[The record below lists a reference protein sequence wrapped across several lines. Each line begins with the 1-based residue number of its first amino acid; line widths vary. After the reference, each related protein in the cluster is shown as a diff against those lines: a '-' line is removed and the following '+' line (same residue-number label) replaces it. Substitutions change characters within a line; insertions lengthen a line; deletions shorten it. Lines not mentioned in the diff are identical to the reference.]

1 MAEISPLQLIA
12 QASWGNNTAIAVS
25 SELILAIDAYVDLPL
40 LAPLANAVANSAT
53 AGVTTANLYL
63 IASSS
68 VPALGN
74 SPPLAFV
81 NDLGNVLS
89 NYGNVVPAN
98 SNLAVTNFSNIVIS
112 VGQSYLSGNLYTTT
126 NTSIFGQLFQASQG
140 FISQNNSYLN
150 ALDIINSNIAP
161 TFSNYN
167 NYVTGSLTDVTLATA
182 EFGLDLEKLGFAI
195 DLANLDNLGSPA
207 ALLTQIVRYGGLNET
222 LSGLLTAQQIPFD
235 TIVDL
240 TDDPSFTVSDNINR
254 RIYLALSAITTTT
267 APQSLSEILT
277 SLSVTTPN
285 IVSLADLLNPV
296 KMFPNS
302 FQALSVPTI
311 KGSTAIYINSAGVVN
326 SSLLTL
332 LPPYVINTVS

>member
-1 MAEISPLQLIA
+1 
-12 QASWGNNTAIAVS
+12 
-25 SELILAIDAYVDLPL
+25 
-40 LAPLANAVANSAT
+40 
-53 AGVTTANLYL
+53 
-63 IASSS
+63 
-68 VPALGN
+68 
-74 SPPLAFV
+74 
-81 NDLGNVLS
+81 
-89 NYGNVVPAN
+89 
-98 SNLAVTNFSNIVIS
+98 
-112 VGQSYLSGNLYTTT
+112 
-126 NTSIFGQLFQASQG
+126 
-140 FISQNNSYLN
+140 
-150 ALDIINSNIAP
+150 
-161 TFSNYN
+161 
-167 NYVTGSLTDVTLATA
+167 
-182 EFGLDLEKLGFAI
+182 LGFAI

-302 FQALSVPTI
+302 FQALSVPTV
-311 KGSTAIYINSAGVVN
+311 KGSTAIYINSAGAVN

>member
-25 SELILAIDAYVDLPL
+25 SELILAIDAYVGLPL
-40 LAPLANAVANSAT
+40 LAPLANAIANSASANVSAT
-53 AGVTTANLYL
+53 NLYL
-63 IASSS
+63 IASNS

-74 SPPLAFV
+74 SPPLAYLD
-81 NDLGNVLS
+81 DLGNVLS
-89 NYGNVVPAN
+89 EYGNVVPAN
-98 SNLAVTNFSNIVIS
+98 VSLAVTNFSNIVTL
-112 VGQSYLSGNLYTTT
+112 VGQSYLSGNLYRST

-140 FISQNNSYLN
+140 FVTQNNSYLN
-150 ALDIINSNIAP
+150 ALTTINSNIAP
-161 TFSNYN
+161 TFTNYN
-167 NYVTGSLTDVTLATA
+167 NYITGSLTEVTLATA

-195 DLANLDNLGSPA
+195 DLENLDNLGSPA
-207 ALLTQIVRYGGLNET
+207 ALLAQIVRYGGLNET

-240 TDDPSFTVSDNINR
+240 TDTSVTVSDNINR
-254 RIYLALSAITTTT
+254 RIYLALSAITTVT

-326 SSLLTL
+326 SNLLTL
-332 LPPYVINTVS
+332 LPSYVINTVS

>member
-12 QASWGNNTAIAVS
+12 QASWGNNTAIAVN
-25 SELILAIDAYVDLPL
+25 SELISAIDAYVDLPL
-40 LAPLANAVANSAT
+40 LAPLANAVANSASANVT
-53 AGVTTANLYL
+53 AANLYL

-81 NDLGNVLS
+81 SDLGNVLS
-89 NYGNVVPAN
+89 DYGNVVPAN
-98 SNLAVTNFSNIVIS
+98 PNLAVTTFSNIVTL

-126 NTSIFGQLFQASQG
+126 NTSVFGQLFQASQG
-140 FISQNNSYLN
+140 FVNQNNSYLN
-150 ALDIINSNIAP
+150 ALTTINSNIAP
-161 TFSNYN
+161 TFTNYN
-167 NYVTGSLTDVTLATA
+167 NYITGSLTEVTLATA

-195 DLANLDNLGSPA
+195 DLENLDNLGSPA
-207 ALLTQIVRYGGLNET
+207 ALLAQIVRYGGLNET

-240 TDDPSFTVSDNINR
+240 TDTSVTVSDNVNR

-267 APQSLSEILT
+267 APQALSEILAT
-277 SLSVTTPN
+277 LSVTTPN

>member
-12 QASWGNNTAIAVS
+12 QASWGNNTAVAVN
-25 SELILAIDAYVDLPL
+25 SELISAIDAYVDTPL
-40 LAPLANAVANSAT
+40 LIPLANAIANSASANVT
-53 AGVTTANLYL
+53 AANLYL
-63 IASSS
+63 IASNS

-74 SPPLAFV
+74 SPPLAFIS
-81 NDLGNVLS
+81 DLGNVLS
-89 NYGNVVPAN
+89 DYGNVVPAN
-98 SNLAVTNFSNIVIS
+98 PNLAVTTFSNIVIS

-126 NTSIFGQLFQASQG
+126 NTSVFGQLFQASQG
-140 FISQNNSYLN
+140 FVNQNNSYLN
-150 ALDIINSNIAP
+150 ALTTINSNIAP
-161 TFSNYN
+161 TFTNYN
-167 NYVTGSLTDVTLATA
+167 NYITGSLTEVTLATA

-195 DLANLDNLGSPA
+195 DLENLDNLGSPA
-207 ALLTQIVRYGGLNET
+207 ALLAQIVRYGGLNET

-240 TDDPSFTVSDNINR
+240 TDTSVTVSDNVNR

-267 APQSLSEILT
+267 APQALSEILAT
-277 SLSVTTPN
+277 LSVTTPN